1 MKKWINQFEKN
12 LPRSLEYPSSTLVD
26 LLKNATDTYPNQPAM
41 VYLDHSWSYQ
51 ELNSLAS
58 RMANAL
64 VALGVNPGDRVGVHL
79 PNCPQFIMGYYGILR
94 AGAIAVSINPLF
106 SGDDLSFIIK
116 DSGLKVII
124 TSTDLFPALNQLVLA
139 DLKVLV
145 TDIHKI
151 FSANSSSSTPTG
163 NFAFIRNLEEF
174 LFNQADTDPEIKIL
188 PDHIANLQ
196 YTGGTTGRSK
206 GAVLTHRNLVANA
219 FQFRTWMQ
227 NVYNN
232 GDGRFIAVIPL
243 FHIYGLTTC
252 MNTPVLSGSTILL
265 LPKFEINELMRV
277 IDKYKPNIFNGVPAM
292 YGALVMRDSEY
303 DMSSIKACVSGS
315 APLPPSIQRKFE
327 EVTGGK
333 LVEGYG
339 LSEASPVVTVNPIYG
354 QVKVGSIGVPFFD
367 TDIKIINPQT
377 GEDITNTGEVGE
389 LLVKGPQVMQGYWR
403 QPEETELVL
412 DNGWLHTGDLV
423 RMDEEGY
430 IYVADRLKDMII
442 MGGEKIYPRE
452 IEDLLYTHPAVREV
466 AVVGVPHS
474 LRGEV
479 PQAYVALK
487 ETAATSEKELRHFC
501 SEHLSK
507 FKVPR
512 IKLVDALPRNSVGK
526 VLRRLL
532 RKENK
537 EK

>member
-1 MKKWINQFEKN
+1 MQKWLAQYEKTLPQN
-12 LPRSLEYPSSTLVD
+12 LIYPAVTLVD
-26 LLKNATDTYPNQPAM
+26 LLNNSAQKYPNCPSM

-51 ELNSLAS
+51 ELNTLVS
-58 RMANAL
+58 RMANSL
-64 VALGVNPGDRVGVHL
+64 ISLGVKPGDRVGIHL
-79 PNCPQFIMGYYGILR
+79 PNCPQFVIGYYGVLR

-116 DSGLKVII
+116 DSELKVII
-124 TSTDLFPALNQLVLA
+124 TSTDLYPALEKL
-139 DLKVLV
+139 DLDSLKILV
-145 TDIHKI
+145 TDTHEI
-151 FSANSSSSTPTG
+151 FSPTSNTKTPAG
-163 NFAFIRNLEEF
+163 GEFVLNLEEY
-174 LFNQADTDPEIKIL
+174 LFAQPESDPEIEIS
-188 PDHIANLQ
+188 PEQIANLQ

-206 GAVLTHRNLVANA
+206 GAILTHRNLVANA
-219 FQFRTWMQ
+219 VQFRVWMQ

-232 GDGRFIAVIPL
+232 GEGRFIAVIPL

-252 MNTPVLSGSTILL
+252 MNTPILTGSTILL
-265 LPKFEINELMRV
+265 LSKFEINELMRV

-292 YGALVMRDSEY
+292 YGALVMRESDY

-315 APLPPSIQRKFE
+315 APLPPSIQQKFE

-339 LSEASPVVTVNPIYG
+339 LSEASPIVTINPIYG
-354 QVKVGSIGVPFFD
+354 KVKVGSIGVPVFD
-367 TDIKIINPQT
+367 TEVKVVNPQT
-377 GEDITNTGEVGE
+377 GEDITHTGEVGE
-389 LLVKGPQVMQGYWR
+389 LVVKGPQVMQGYWR

-412 DNGWLHTGDLV
+412 KDGWLRTGDLV

-466 AVVGVPHS
+466 AVVGVPHP
-474 LRGEV
+474 LRGEI

-487 ETAATSEKELRHFC
+487 ESAATSEKELKQFC
-501 SEHLSK
+501 AERLSK
-507 FKVPR
+507 FKVPK
-512 IKLVDALPRNSVGK
+512 IKLVEALPRNSVGK

-532 RKENK
+532 RE
-537 EK
+537 ESQAQ